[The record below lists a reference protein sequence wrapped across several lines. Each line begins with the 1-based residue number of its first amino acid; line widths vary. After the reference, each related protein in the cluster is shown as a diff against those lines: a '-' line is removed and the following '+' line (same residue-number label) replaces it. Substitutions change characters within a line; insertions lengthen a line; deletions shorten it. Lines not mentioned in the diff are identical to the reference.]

1 MLFCFQK
8 TYSQMR
14 KLLLLPLLLTLSSL
28 VSAQESSYDYHLA
41 LAQTQFDRSD
51 YLQAAETLQATFAW
65 RSPRSEELLL
75 ALRSWTMANRHKE
88 ALAVLDHGINS
99 GWLTLDQVLSDELL
113 SPLHPSKEWQA
124 LIQKL
129 IRFSNGTQPELRD
142 RMATLLERDQYY
154 RQQMQTI
161 ASEKGWEDPAIKE
174 MYDLQQELDAINLQ
188 EVEGIIAEVGYPGR
202 SLVGNLSTTALYIIQ
217 RADLAT
223 QEKYLP
229 MLEGAAKSHEILR
242 SELAYL
248 IDKIRM
254 AKEEPQVYGTQII
267 RNSNGML
274 DFYRIEA
281 AETVNDRRYQK
292 GLLPIEEYAEKVGV
306 QWTK

>member
-1 MLFCFQK
+1 
-8 TYSQMR
+8 
-14 KLLLLPLLLTLSSL
+14 
-28 VSAQESSYDYHLA
+28 
-41 LAQTQFDRSD
+41 
-51 YLQAAETLQATFAW
+51 
-65 RSPRSEELLL
+65 
-75 ALRSWTMANRHKE
+75 
-88 ALAVLDHGINS
+88 
-99 GWLTLDQVLSDELL
+99 
-113 SPLHPSKEWQA
+113 
-124 LIQKL
+124 
-129 IRFSNGTQPELRD
+129 
-142 RMATLLERDQYY
+142 
-154 RQQMQTI
+154 
-161 ASEKGWEDPAIKE
+161 
-174 MYDLQQELDAINLQ
+174 MYGLQQELDAINLQ

-248 IDKIRM
+248 VDQIRM

-267 RNSNGML
+267 RSSDGIL

-281 AETVNDRRYQK
+281 PETVNDRRYQK